1 MYWVCPPQKAATD
14 RKTLLWNLLHMYT
27 DQRLLGFLV
36 LKKATD
42 RQTFLWGLV
51 CMRTNVC
58 GREPILMKPTETFN
72 SNQDS
77 RSGDS
82 EGTIYPQYIHTQ
94 LQFQSAKLCNQT
106 AQTYWLPKFQ
116 IHLVG
121 DTHISDLYFSAYVI
135 LQIRTENN
143 DCHRVG
149 VFKPHSLRSRCQ

>member
-1 MYWVCPPQKAATD
+1 
-14 RKTLLWNLLHMYT
+14 MYT

-82 EGTIYPQYIHTQ
+82 KGTIYPHTT
-94 LQFQSAKLCNQT
+94 S
-106 AQTYWLPKFQ
+106 
-116 IHLVG
+116 
-121 DTHISDLYFSAYVI
+121 ISKCKIMQPDSPNI
-135 LQIRTENN
+135 LAA
-143 DCHRVG
+143 
-149 VFKPHSLRSRCQ
+149 